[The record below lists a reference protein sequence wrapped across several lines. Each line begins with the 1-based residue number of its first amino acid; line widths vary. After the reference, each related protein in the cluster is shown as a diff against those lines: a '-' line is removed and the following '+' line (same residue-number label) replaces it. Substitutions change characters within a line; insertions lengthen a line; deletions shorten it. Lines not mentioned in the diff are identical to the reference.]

1 VSAPVLDDTRRGLL
15 NRRAKLLAWV
25 TIGYN
30 TAEGVVAVLAGL
42 AAGSVALIS
51 FGLDS
56 AVEVASAT
64 ALAWQFGGRG
74 DPRVRERTTLRL
86 IAVAF
91 FALAAWVSIDAT
103 RRLFG
108 SEEADTSLV
117 GIVLTAASLVVM
129 PALTWAKRRV
139 GRQLGSATV
148 VADSTQTMLCTYL
161 SAIVLAGLLL
171 NATLGWSWADPIAA
185 LVVAGI
191 AVKEGVEAW
200 RGDACCAVPPAL
212 TDAALHTGDHRTGD
226 DKADEGCGCD
236 PGCACCT
243 PADQPRTETHR

>member
-1 VSAPVLDDTRRGLL
+1 MTASVLDETRRRQL
-15 NRRAKLLAWV
+15 NRRAKQLAWL

-30 TAEGVVAVLAGL
+30 TAEGVVALVAGL

-56 AVEVASAT
+56 AVEVASAA

-74 DPRVRERTTLRL
+74 DPRLRERTTLRL
-86 IAVAF
+86 IALAF

-108 SEEADTSLV
+108 TEDAHTSVV
-117 GIVLTAASLVVM
+117 GIGLTAASLVVM
-129 PALTWAKRRV
+129 PLMTWAKRRV
-139 GRQLGSATV
+139 GRELGSATI

-185 LVVAGI
+185 LFVAAI
-191 AVKEGVEAW
+191 AVREGVEAW
-200 RGDACCAVPPAL
+200 RGDACCAVPTL
-212 TDAALHTGDHRTGD
+212 TGPVLQAGDHQAD
-226 DKADEGCGCD
+226 DACGCA
-236 PGCACCT
+236 PGCPCCV
-243 PADQPRTETHR
+243 PVSPPERSN